1 MPVVSPAP
9 AAMREYNTFLKT
21 AFLEVHPKLSP
32 LAFWPQHTDTFPA
45 LSLLAEAFCG
55 INKSEVKVESLFSVC
70 GILTVDRRNSLGEG
84 LRNTYCQ
91 IWSALPRNPR
101 SASSKPK
108 ASSLSAKDKVLQFA
122 EDENLLL
129 KDTQA
134 GPNGF
139 ASIGTETLTPE
150 EEEQRILDLQGCLKV
165 LETFPLDMD
174 FLNIPFENKGS
185 FFSVL
190 VLVLARLP
198 TT

>member
-1 MPVVSPAP
+1 
-9 AAMREYNTFLKT
+9 MREYNTFLKT

-32 LAFWPQHTDTFPA
+32 LAFWPQHSETFPA

-134 GPNGF
+134 GPMVLP
-139 ASIGTETLTPE
+139 ASAP
-150 EEEQRILDLQGCLKV
+150 RPSLQKRRNSAYWTCKAASRYWK
-165 LETFPLDMD
+165 P
-174 FLNIPFENKGS
+174 S
-185 FFSVL
+185 
-190 VLVLARLP
+190 R
-198 TT
+198 